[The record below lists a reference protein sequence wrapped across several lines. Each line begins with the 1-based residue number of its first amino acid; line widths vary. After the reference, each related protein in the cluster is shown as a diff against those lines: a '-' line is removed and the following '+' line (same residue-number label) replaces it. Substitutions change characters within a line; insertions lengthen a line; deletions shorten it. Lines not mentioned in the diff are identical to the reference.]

1 MVITRPTPSVA
12 LENFILERCEEDPH
26 VAVIARPS
34 RWLSPHTTNPALR
47 LQTLWYLQSSLSD
60 LAVNPTSN
68 QFAVCGRVYNRVQ
81 SIIFTDPPV
90 PTTSSPTSSASFLSA
105 LLPRKREKVN
115 APLAAFVGLGVVAA
129 SVGMPGLAMEA
140 GSVAIDQGRRVEE
153 MERRR
158 LSADGAEGGSGSESG
173 SEAEAPRAGSASNGR
188 KATPGPAAGKV
199 NGILKNKTVAR
210 LGPKRSQTQPA
221 PSYLPGP
228 RLEATPP
235 SPLSSPLATQHQSQ
249 SLSFLPS
256 PLKSYRSPLASYS
269 SSIFEK
275 QRNGTAPPRP
285 KAGLRPSFGTASSP
299 PLSFTSQPTATHSA
313 SYLLSSPLSSTP
325 TDSALPGYGFPK
337 PFLAQL
343 LRLQA
348 QRSQLDLLRSLQ
360 DISTRLVVVPKPA
373 RLSSL
378 RAELTVL
385 NHGLPRGCC
394 LGMACQGTSFPSSQ
408 PGGKKTRAHARIVR
422 ISPSES
428 VVLNS
433 ADRAPFVI
441 HVEVLEDDLDFDPDR
456 RQNVEDLRRAL
467 KERETG
473 GAVGIVARSGAVGS
487 KAGRKSL
494 ESGMELGRRNEDGGA
509 SVGVGRRQ
517 ESIGNGDISTSSSK
531 DDEVE
536 ELLSAKVVEPPK
548 EVDLVEQLYGD
559 ISIHEAAMATI
570 ADPTIQNRSVDE
582 QAWARV
588 ASDEDPTPTPSPTSS
603 RFSAAPS
610 RPSLSP
616 AGRSLPSNVRPGGR
630 TVSAR
635 QAISLDDYAERMRM
649 AAIMLAQLDASQAES
664 AGVVATGTAAAGTL
678 VGLPVATVTGIGGV
692 VGGVVG
698 AGFGAVASAFHRRD
712 VQAGQSSTGVVAALD
727 TASAAAGT
735 SFVAGAP
742 PIPAAGRPSTSTLSP
757 AAPLP
762 PSQRQRVLAPVEA
775 TAIRNR
781 IMGEMLALEEERME
795 RMREDGRAR
804 SGWTTSAGVED
815 GAVVM
820 RAVNKDDPSGASL
833 LHLSPRSSLTQVMVQ
848 VPSLP
853 SRSRPRRLEFEQPL
867 RTATSQAGTSSPSS
881 SRRAQTFGRSSLRF
895 SSSRSLVG
903 SGRRRNAR
911 LGLGSAVFSFSRSSF
926 RR

>member
-1 MVITRPTPSVA
+1 MHVEAWEQLGGRLQAWELTLGVLYRYLVITRPTPSVA
-12 LENFILERCEEDPH
+12 LENFVLERCEEDPH
-26 VAVIARPS
+26 VAVIVR
-34 RWLSPHTTNPALR
+34 RSPWPFQLLANPCVL
-47 LQTLWYLQSSLSD
+47 LQTLWYLQSFLSD
-60 LAVNPTSN
+60 LAINPTSS

-81 SIIFTDPPV
+81 SIIFTDPPI
-90 PTTSSPTSSASFLSA
+90 PTSSSPTSSSSFLSA
-105 LLPRKREKVN
+105 LSPRKREKVN
-115 APLAAFVGLGVVAA
+115 APLAAFVGLGVMAA
-129 SVGMPGLAMEA
+129 SIVMPGLALEV
-140 GSVAIDQGRRVEE
+140 GPVAVEQGRRVEE
-153 MERRR
+153 MERQRI
-158 LSADGAEGGSGSESG
+158 SADGGEEGSGSESG
-173 SEAEAPRAGSASNGR
+173 SEDEPPRAASATNG
-188 KATPGPAAGKV
+188 KQAAPPVVAGKV
-199 NGILKNKTVAR
+199 NGILKNKVVAA

-221 PSYLPGP
+221 LATSPSYLPGP

-235 SPLSSPLATQHQSQ
+235 SPLSSPLATQHQSH

-256 PLKSYRSPLASYS
+256 RLPSSRSPLSSSS

-275 QRNGTAPPRP
+275 QRNGPTPPRP
-285 KAGLRPSFGTASSP
+285 KAGLQPSFSTTSP
-299 PLSFTSQPTATHSA
+299 FPSPSFTSQSSPSIPFTSQPSATHSA
-313 SYLLSSPLSSTP
+313 SYLLASPLSSVP
-325 TDSALPGYGFPK
+325 TDSTLPGYGFPK
-337 PFLAQL
+337 PFLAHL

-360 DISTRLVVVPKPA
+360 DISTRLVLVPKPA

-394 LGMACQGTSFPSSQ
+394 LGMACEGTSFPSSES
-408 PGGKKTRAHARIVR
+408 GGKKTRAHARIVR

-441 HVEVLEDDLDFDPDR
+441 YVEVLDGDLDFDPDR

-473 GAVGIVARSGAVGS
+473 GAVGIVARGGAVGS

-494 ESGMELGRRNEDGGA
+494 ESGMELGKRSEA
-509 SVGVGRRQ
+509 VESVEGEGSNKGQ
-517 ESIGNGDISTSSSK
+517 DSSGSGDISTSISK
-531 DDEVE
+531 DGGAQVPP
-536 ELLSAKVVEPPK
+536 SPPVVEPPK

-559 ISIHEAAMATI
+559 ISIHEAPMAPI

-582 QAWARV
+582 QAWLPRA
-588 ASDEDPTPTPSPTSS
+588 ASQNPTPTPSPTSS
-603 RFSAAPS
+603 SISAIPS
-610 RPSLSP
+610 RPSLPS
-616 AGRSLPSNVRPGGR
+616 AGRALARPGGR

-635 QAISLDDYAERMRM
+635 QVISLDDYAERMRM

-664 AGVVATGTAAAGTL
+664 AGVIATGTAAAGTL
-678 VGLPVATVTGIGGV
+678 VGLPVATVAGIGGV

-735 SFVAGAP
+735 SSVAGAP
-742 PIPAAGRPSTSTLSP
+742 PLAPAGRPSASTLSP
-757 AAPLP
+757 SAPLP
-762 PSQRQRVLAPVEA
+762 PSQRQRVLAAGEA

-781 IMGEMLALEEERME
+781 IMAEMLALEEERME

-804 SGWTTSAGVED
+804 SGWATGSGVED

-833 LHLSPRSSLTQVMVQ
+833 
-848 VPSLP
+848 
-853 SRSRPRRLEFEQPL
+853 FGPL
-867 RTATSQAGTSSPSS
+867 RSVPP
-881 SRRAQTFGRSSLRF
+881 
-895 SSSRSLVG
+895 
-903 SGRRRNAR
+903 
-911 LGLGSAVFSFSRSSF
+911 
-926 RR
+926 